1 MSKKTLALIVGLVI
15 LTAVLLIIALQT
27 NNRQAPTPTDDQ
39 TAQATPTPPA
49 ESVLTITPDVIDLTS
64 GATGQQSVNVELDT
78 GTNQVTAVQLELGY
92 DPSVI
97 RNVTVTPGTF
107 FTSPTILLNNNDTTE
122 GRISYA
128 IGIAPAQDPRSG
140 SGTVATISFTV
151 VPSATVT
158 ETEISLLPRSLVT
171 ARGVGPSVLKSA
183 SGVQVILPTGP
194 ARTTQPTTQT
204 TTAPTAPTTTP

>member
-1 MSKKTLALIVGLVI
+1 MSKKTLALIVSLVI
-15 LTAVLLIIALQT
+15 LTAALLIIALRT
-27 NNRQAPTPTDDQ
+27 NNQQPQTPGEE

-49 ESVLTITPDVIDLTS
+49 ESVLTITPDVIDLS
-64 GATGQQSVNVELDT
+64 AGATGQQTVNVAIDT

-107 FTSPTILLNNNDTTE
+107 FTSPTVLINNNDTEE
-122 GRISYA
+122 GRVSYA
-128 IGIAPAQDPRSG
+128 LGIAPTQDPRSG

-151 VPSATVT
+151 EANATDT
-158 ETEISLLPRSLVT
+158 ETEITLLPRSLVT

-183 SGVQVILPTGP
+183 SGVQVILPTGTTQ
-194 ARTTQPTTQT
+194 TTQPTTQT
-204 TTAPTAPTTTP
+204 TTAPTAAPTTP

>member
-1 MSKKTLALIVGLVI
+1 MSKKTLALIVSLVI

-27 NNRQAPTPTDDQ
+27 SNRQSSNPTGDE

-49 ESVLTITPDVIDLTS
+49 ESVLAMTPESIDLST
-64 GATGQQSVNVELDT
+64 GATGTQTVDVTIDT

-97 RNVTVTPGTF
+97 RNVVVNPGTF
-107 FTSPTILLNNNDTTE
+107 LTSPTVLINNDDSDT
-122 GRISYA
+122 GRVSYA
-128 IGIAPAQDPRSG
+128 LGISPAQDPKNG

-151 VPSATVT
+151 APNADIT
-158 ETEISLLPRSLVT
+158 ETEITLLPRSLVT

-183 SGVQVILPTGP
+183 SGVQVILPTGA

-204 TTAPTAPTTTP
+204 TTAPVVPTTAQ